1 MDRRDFILAASAIG
15 GAAAAAPVS
24 QAASL
29 DVASPVASRSAM
41 LGLLKALDSLQAD
54 YLSPAWRI
62 QSANDIA
69 EGERLLLHLLNT
81 AINFWLEA
89 DAERPVFTPY
99 TTPTRKLLGDNPDAL
114 YYFAPVRPD
123 RSYRIRGNLAGASF
137 TSFTVE
143 GGSAAGGTASASTA
157 AIDDAALAVGPDGSF
172 EIIASPEKPPAG
184 VWLPL
189 AASAGQITT
198 RHYFESRNCIV
209 NQPGFQVPLTIEALA
224 PPPLAAAPDDAGIAA
239 RILAVERFVRGMMHM
254 SIAGGAGKGPRPAWF
269 STTPNVFTAP
279 GQWQSESGYG
289 NMHAHYC
296 AAPFVL
302 GPEQALVIEG
312 ELPDCRF
319 ANVMLWNRYM
329 QTLDYTRRQISL
341 NRAQM
346 HFLPDGRYR
355 VVVAGRDPGVPG
367 WIDTEGRASGLVYW
381 RFLLARGAV
390 PTPVGRVVSLTEL
403 A

>member
-224 PPPLAAAPDDAGIAA
+224 PPPLAAAPI
-239 RILAVERFVRGMMHM
+239 
-254 SIAGGAGKGPRPAWF
+254 
-269 STTPNVFTAP
+269 
-279 GQWQSESGYG
+279 
-289 NMHAHYC
+289 
-296 AAPFVL
+296 
-302 GPEQALVIEG
+302 
-312 ELPDCRF
+312 
-319 ANVMLWNRYM
+319 
-329 QTLDYTRRQISL
+329 
-341 NRAQM
+341 
-346 HFLPDGRYR
+346 
-355 VVVAGRDPGVPG
+355 
-367 WIDTEGRASGLVYW
+367 
-381 RFLLARGAV
+381 
-390 PTPVGRVVSLTEL
+390 
-403 A
+403 